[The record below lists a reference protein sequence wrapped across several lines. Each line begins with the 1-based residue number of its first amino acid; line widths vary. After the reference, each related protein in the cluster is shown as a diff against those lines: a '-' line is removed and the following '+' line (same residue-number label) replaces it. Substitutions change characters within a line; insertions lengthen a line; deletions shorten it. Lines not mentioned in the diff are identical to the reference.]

1 VIHLAARVHE
11 IPRTSAEREAFWA
24 INADAPRR
32 LADQARRAGVSTLVF
47 ASTVAVYG
55 DTDGSD
61 VIDES
66 ATCRPQTLYAR
77 AKYVAERHWM
87 EAGGTVLRFAWF
99 SGPFDRGSVA
109 TLLHKVRA
117 GRAMI
122 VGRGYNRKS
131 LVYSANI
138 CGQNRPA
145 CLQPGRFPGAV
156 FNVVDSSPTQ
166 RELILA
172 IAHAVGCRPPGQLPT
187 VPAFVGGTLLD
198 LLNYAR
204 GQRTRWRENLR
215 KLTLNT
221 EFDGCRLDRMLGYK
235 PRVSL
240 KSGLAECPVAPVRS
254 DIVNERAR
262 IMIAA
267 VGSGIASYWIAKWI
281 ILSCGYVPRRDFPAL
296 RRLHQHVTPRGGGLG
311 VLLFVSRRM
320 CSRTGRSSRIHEN
333 DRVVALRVG
342 IAEWSHRRSG

>member
-1 VIHLAARVHE
+1 
-11 IPRTSAEREAFWA
+11 
-24 INADAPRR
+24 
-32 LADQARRAGVSTLVF
+32 
-47 ASTVAVYG
+47 
-55 DTDGSD
+55 
-61 VIDES
+61 
-66 ATCRPQTLYAR
+66 
-77 AKYVAERHWM
+77 M
-87 EAGGTVLRFAWF
+87 EAGGTVLRFALVF
-99 SGPFDRGSVA
+99 GPFDRGSVA

-138 CGQNRPA
+138 ADRIVLLASSQDA
-145 CLQPGRFPGAV
+145 SPGAV

-240 KSGLAECPVAPVRS
+240 KSGLAE
-254 DIVNERAR
+254 
-262 IMIAA
+262 
-267 VGSGIASYWIAKWI
+267 
-281 ILSCGYVPRRDFPAL
+281 
-296 RRLHQHVTPRGGGLG
+296 
-311 VLLFVSRRM
+311 
-320 CSRTGRSSRIHEN
+320 
-333 DRVVALRVG
+333 VVQSL
-342 IAEWSHRRSG
+342 RSGATS